1 MHTRAD
7 LVPSQNIAKDKGRFK
22 ERGGLAIAQTLC
34 DRSPH
39 ALTAQP
45 GLDWGGRDREV
56 TGAHDLDWTGGG
68 QDGEVTEAPLGD
80 RAQPNHGK
88 GPRGAASSF
97 SHDHTHSGTSSLL
110 LSGHIS
116 QLTVCFH
123 KNTWGEKRNSN
134 TTRPSTSRA
143 SLEVTDHHAPPGESL
158 QQELEAG
165 IKRTWE
171 GVLETLGKSISGPQE
186 EDKAKASSVHH
197 HLPDPILC
205 GGLR

>member
-1 MHTRAD
+1 MRTRAD
-7 LVPSQNIAKDKGRFK
+7 LVPSQNIAKDKGHFR
-22 ERGGLAIAQTLC
+22 ERGGLAIVQTLC

-39 ALTAQP
+39 ALTARP

-56 TGAHDLDWTGGG
+56 T
-68 QDGEVTEAPLGD
+68 EAPGGD
-80 RAQPNHGK
+80 HTRPNHGK
-88 GPRGAASSF
+88 GPQGAASSF
-97 SHDHTHSGTSSLL
+97 SHDHTHSRTSSLL
-110 LSGHIS
+110 LSGQIS
-116 QLTVCFH
+116 QPTASFH

-171 GVLETLGKSISGPQE
+171 GVLETLEKSISGPQE
-186 EDKAKASSVHH
+186 EDKAKGSSVHH